1 MLTIFPKTESLSV
14 PVKNRQAL
22 VLLRQFTLEEL
33 YKAWGQKARKK
44 VEEILTYCKVFR
56 RRILLLKQNRKFK
69 S

>member
-33 YKAWGQKARKK
+33 YKAWGAKGK
-44 VEEILTYCKVFR
+44 EESR
-56 RRILLLKQNRKFK
+56 RNTVVLQGFPTQNSASQAK
-69 S
+69 